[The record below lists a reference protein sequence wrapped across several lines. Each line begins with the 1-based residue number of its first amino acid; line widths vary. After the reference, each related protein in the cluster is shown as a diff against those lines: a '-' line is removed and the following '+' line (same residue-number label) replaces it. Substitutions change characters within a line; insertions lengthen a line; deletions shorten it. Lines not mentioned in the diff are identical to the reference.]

1 MGAKWKEK
9 SIKIFITLSCDK
21 NYLMLTVLDFSIK
34 ASILFIQYNENMIN
48 LIKNVFLNK
57 KLLLRR
63 LIFFL
68 IVFTIVIIF
77 ALTFHLMF
85 KKYSDGDIV
94 SKKNKFLYLLVRW
107 NDGLGFSIL
116 KGKFAA
122 ICAIQLV
129 FIFLQILILN
139 LCKNTSEIIFLSM
152 IVSGGLFNF
161 FQRVLSIKK
170 QVLDYFCFGFF
181 EFPVFNV
188 SDVFITIGII
198 GFMIMKVI
206 KLIKTFD
213 A

>member
-1 MGAKWKEK
+1 M
-9 SIKIFITLSCDK
+9 
-21 NYLMLTVLDFSIK
+21 V
-34 ASILFIQYNENMIN
+34 N
-48 LIKNVFLNK
+48 LVKNVFLNK
-57 KLLLRR
+57 KLFLRR

-68 IVFTIVIIF
+68 GVFTIVLIF

-85 KKYSDGDIV
+85 RKYSDGEIIL
-94 SKKNKFLYLLVRW
+94 KKNKFLYLLVRW

-116 KGKFAA
+116 KGKFFT
-122 ICAIQLV
+122 ICIVQLV
-129 FIFLQILILN
+129 FIVLQILILN
-139 LCKNTSEIIFLSM
+139 LCKKTIEIIFLSM
-152 IVSGGLFNF
+152 TISGGLFNF
-161 FQRVLSIKK
+161 FQRILSIKK

-198 GFMIMKVI
+198 GFMIVEMV